1 MKTPTL
7 NDQIE
12 QLLRKKNEDLGIH
25 FTPKSDVLALK
36 SSIRFGLDDMV
47 RKEIETL
54 NGGSNRAEW
63 LTVLIETTGGYVEVV
78 ERIYA
83 ILRKHYKRVRFIVPN
98 YAYSAGTVLVL
109 SGDEIYMDYYSVL
122 GPIDPQYES
131 EGNFLPGLGYLAKFE
146 ELVKKI
152 NDPTN
157 GPNAKAELAYLIK
170 KFEPATLFLLEQAK
184 SHSESLLIDWLSLH
198 KFKDWNQT
206 ATSKTTVTSDMRK
219 ARAKQI
225 AEVLGDATRWHSH
238 GRGIG
243 LRELTSDEIKLQI
256 FDFGSMDAL
265 NRLVRDYYETLCD
278 FAGRTPAKGYIHT
291 VNGLRR
297 LT

>member
-1 MKTPTL
+1 MV
-7 NDQIE
+7 
-12 QLLRKKNEDLGIH
+12 
-25 FTPKSDVLALK
+25 SAL
-36 SSIRFGLDDMV
+36 
-47 RKEIETL
+47 
-54 NGGSNRAEW
+54 
-63 LTVLIETTGGYVEVV
+63 
-78 ERIYA
+78 
-83 ILRKHYKRVRFIVPN
+83 
-98 YAYSAGTVLVL
+98 L
-109 SGDEIYMDYYSVL
+109 SGLL
-122 GPIDPQYES
+122 GLVRSKLIAYFFGVGPAVDAYTGAFQLPDTISYLLIGGVASTTFVKLLTQYES